1 MSGVVR
7 FKCTTSFDTDFRGL
21 RISKAMLDS
30 AGGPRFRERIQCE
43 SYVCLLT
50 HPQSLLIHRGFRSCP
65 RLLRYRKN
73 KFLVGGVFR
82 ALMNLP
88 LFKSVLRPI
97 TRVLVGLIA
106 IPVFRFIMRRVFR
119 LQDLDD
125 ELEKDLEQWFRGALL
140 LLAATANMEHL
151 LFGWMDK
158 LDWMDRMD
166 WLTMGLRLML
176 AISVIEAMPDQ
187 ELFAVI
193 HPGPPKIK
201 PGRSALKE
209 FWRQKWKFLKGFVC
223 QHLNRSSPVLAM
235 MAAIV
240 GAQLL
245 TLTDVHRIKIEQITQ
260 ANWVA
265 TQQIGAVSPIQ
276 AFAVAEVYRTQK
288 TEIQVNV
295 AEVAH
300 IHDDFQRHRERWL
313 VGWVCYLMA
322 ITQYL
327 IIGLVTSRDRAM
339 DVLSEFDR
347 AVAERRQELIEE
359 FQIDGDDEESVN
371 ESATEVAKTSESS
384 STSSAADSL
393 DAESKRVGDSE

>member
-1 MSGVVR
+1 
-7 FKCTTSFDTDFRGL
+7 
-21 RISKAMLDS
+21 
-30 AGGPRFRERIQCE
+30 
-43 SYVCLLT
+43 
-50 HPQSLLIHRGFRSCP
+50 
-65 RLLRYRKN
+65 
-73 KFLVGGVFR
+73 
-82 ALMNLP
+82 MNLP
-88 LFKSVLRPI
+88 IFKSVLRPI
-97 TRVLVGLIA
+97 TRVLVGVIA
-106 IPVFRFIMRRVFR
+106 IPIFRFIMRKLFR

-151 LFGWMDK
+151 LFGWMDR

-201 PGRSALKE
+201 PGRSALRT
-209 FWRQKWKFLKGFVC
+209 FWRMKWRFIKGFVC

-245 TLTDVHRIKIEQITQ
+245 TLSELEQSKIEKANMAVWSCSHQVGLVNPVQALVAMETSQLVAQNARVDVSEANQI
-260 ANWVA
+260 AL
-265 TQQIGAVSPIQ
+265 
-276 AFAVAEVYRTQK
+276 EVGQMNSKFR
-288 TEIQVNV
+288 
-295 AEVAH
+295 
-300 IHDDFQRHRERWL
+300 RHQERWI
-313 VGWVCYLMA
+313 VGWVCYLLA

-327 IIGLVTSRDRAM
+327 IIGLVTSRDRAL

-347 AVAERRQELIEE
+347 AVAERRRELIEE
-359 FQIDGDDEESVN
+359 FQIEGEVSQEPSSDTKPDAASTPAASTEGESDV
-371 ESATEVAKTSESS
+371 EVSS
-384 STSSAADSL
+384 GQD
-393 DAESKRVGDSE
+393 

>member
-1 MSGVVR
+1 
-7 FKCTTSFDTDFRGL
+7 
-21 RISKAMLDS
+21 
-30 AGGPRFRERIQCE
+30 
-43 SYVCLLT
+43 
-50 HPQSLLIHRGFRSCP
+50 
-65 RLLRYRKN
+65 
-73 KFLVGGVFR
+73 
-82 ALMNLP
+82 MNLP

-106 IPVFRFIMRRVFR
+106 IPIFRFIMRKVFR

-151 LFGWMDK
+151 LFGWVDR

-201 PGRSALKE
+201 PGRSALKT
-209 FWRQKWKFLKGFVC
+209 FWRLKWSFLKGFVC

-245 TLTDVHRIKIEQITQ
+245 TLSDADRAKVDNANLVVNTYCLQFGSCTPMQ
-260 ANWVA
+260 APLA
-265 TQQIGAVSPIQ
+265 MGAYYVQSYDERNKLTEVSQLNSDI
-276 AFAVAEVYRTQK
+276 R
-288 TEIQVNV
+288 
-295 AEVAH
+295 
-300 IHDDFQRHRERWL
+300 RHQERWI
-313 VGWVCYLMA
+313 VGWCCYLLA

-327 IIGLVTSRDRAM
+327 IIGLVTSRDRAL

-347 AVAERRQELIEE
+347 AVAERRRELIEE
-359 FQIDGDDEESVN
+359 FQIEDDHQSPAAETESAVPASDVGEES
-371 ESATEVAKTSESS
+371 AK
-384 STSSAADSL
+384 
-393 DAESKRVGDSE
+393 

>member
-1 MSGVVR
+1 M
-7 FKCTTSFDTDFRGL
+7 
-21 RISKAMLDS
+21 
-30 AGGPRFRERIQCE
+30 GGM
-43 SYVCLLT
+43 
-50 HPQSLLIHRGFRSCP
+50 
-65 RLLRYRKN
+65 
-73 KFLVGGVFR
+73 FR

-97 TRVLVGLIA
+97 TRVIVGVIA

-140 LLAATANMEHL
+140 LLAASANMEHL
-151 LFGWMDK
+151 LFGWMDR

-176 AISVIEAMPDQ
+176 AIGVIEAMPDQ

-209 FWRQKWKFLKGFVC
+209 FWRKKWQFLKGFVC

-235 MAAIV
+235 MTAIV
-240 GAQLL
+240 GAQVV
-245 TLTDVHRIKIEQITQ
+245 TLHSPEVDAV
-260 ANWVA
+260 NWSYC
-265 TQQIGAVSPIQ
+265 QQIGTVSP
-276 AFAVAEVYRTQK
+276 
-288 TEIQVNV
+288 VNAAIGAQLYNENV
-295 AEVAH
+295 RGAQQYL
-300 IHDDFQRHRERWL
+300 HDLPRLQEEHRRHWERWM
-313 VGWVCYLMA
+313 VGWVCYLLA

-347 AVAERRQELIEE
+347 AVAQRRRELIEE
-359 FQIDGDDEESVN
+359 FQIENGQAIPNGTPPPSLPVPELPPPP
-371 ESATEVAKTSESS
+371 AAKDN
-384 STSSAADSL
+384 A
-393 DAESKRVGDSE
+393 GDSPDEQNP

>member
-1 MSGVVR
+1 
-7 FKCTTSFDTDFRGL
+7 
-21 RISKAMLDS
+21 
-30 AGGPRFRERIQCE
+30 
-43 SYVCLLT
+43 
-50 HPQSLLIHRGFRSCP
+50 
-65 RLLRYRKN
+65 
-73 KFLVGGVFR
+73 
-82 ALMNLP
+82 MNLP

-106 IPVFRFIMRRVFR
+106 IPIFRFIMRKVFR

-151 LFGWMDK
+151 LFGWVERI
-158 LDWMDRMD
+158 DWMDRMD
-166 WLTMGLRLML
+166 WVTMGLRLML

-201 PGRSALKE
+201 PGRSVLKTV
-209 FWRQKWKFLKGFVC
+209 WRLKWRFVKGFVC

-245 TLTDVHRIKIEQITQ
+245 TLSDVDRSKIDKMNAFNT
-260 ANWVA
+260 VYY
-265 TQQIGAVSPIQ
+265 QQIGSCIPAQVFVS
-276 AFAVAEVYRTQK
+276 ARTCDLLERDAKLNLTEVGS
-288 TEIQVNV
+288 I
-295 AEVAH
+295 
-300 IHDDFQRHRERWL
+300 DDEFRRHQERWI
-313 VGWVCYLMA
+313 VGWCCYLLA

-327 IIGLVTSRDRAM
+327 IIGLVTSRDRAL

-347 AVAERRQELIEE
+347 AVAERRRELIEE
-359 FQIDGDDEESVN
+359 FQIDKGQLEPRGATPKADDVIPPVDEDGD
-371 ESATEVAKTSESS
+371 
-384 STSSAADSL
+384 
-393 DAESKRVGDSE
+393 

>member
-1 MSGVVR
+1 M
-7 FKCTTSFDTDFRGL
+7 
-21 RISKAMLDS
+21 
-30 AGGPRFRERIQCE
+30 
-43 SYVCLLT
+43 
-50 HPQSLLIHRGFRSCP
+50 
-65 RLLRYRKN
+65 
-73 KFLVGGVFR
+73 GGVFR

-88 LFKSVLRPI
+88 LFKSILRPI
-97 TRVLVGLIA
+97 TRVLVGIIA
-106 IPVFRFIMRRVFR
+106 IPIFRFIMRKLFR

-158 LDWMDRMD
+158 LDWMERMD

-176 AISVIEAMPDQ
+176 AIGVIEAMPDQ

-209 FWRQKWKFLKGFVC
+209 MWAKKWRFLKGFVC

-245 TLTDVHRIKIEQITQ
+245 TMTDHDRVKVQQT
-260 ANWVA
+260 AVMNW
-265 TQQIGAVSPIQ
+265 TISQQICAMTPMERLAAIQ
-276 AFAVAEVYRTQK
+276 IHQQQELQIQSNV
-288 TEIQVNV
+288 TE
-295 AEVAH
+295 AAKLYHEH
-300 IHDDFQRHRERWL
+300 RDHRERWL
-313 VGWVCYLMA
+313 VGWVCYLLA

-347 AVAERRQELIEE
+347 AVAERRKELIEE
-359 FQIDGDDEESVN
+359 FQIDGDDEVA
-371 ESATEVAKTSESS
+371 SAD
-384 STSSAADSL
+384 ADENN
-393 DAESKRVGDSE
+393 DPVDKKPAEIPPPDPSD